1 MTVITRSTSRPICWV
16 KTFPPL
22 CQDRKWAGD
31 MYYIWTNEGWR
42 YLAVILSLF
51 LASDWLGPSRTCCA
65 NPAGQW
71 SAIELVAVALRQPPR
86 GCSHHTDRGSQCC
99 SGGCQNRITK
109 HSVAAS
115 MRAKGNC
122 YDNSKVETFFKT
134 ITAELIW
141 RTRWETRCQAEGAIF
156 QHINGPYNPRHHQSS
171 LGGKSPSAF
180 ERKAA

>member
-22 CQDRKWAGD
+22 GQDRKWAGD
-31 MYYIWTNEGWR
+31 MSCIWTNEGWR
-42 YLAVILSLF
+42 YLAVILTLF
-51 LASDWLGPSRTCCA
+51 LAIRA
-65 NPAGQW
+65 
-71 SAIELVAVALRQPPR
+71 LVMAVALRQPPR

-99 SGGCQNRITK
+99 SGGCQKRITK
-109 HSVAAS
+109 HGVAVS

-171 LGGKSPSAF
+171 LGGKSPLAF